1 MIKRIFC
8 FILILVSII
17 SFSTIGTCAANNA
30 ETNKQN
36 IYFEVPESWEGYSK
50 VYCHVWEKQGSS
62 LASWESKKT
71 LCTKTD
77 AEGIYAF
84 DLSKLGGISE
94 DNLYFLVFH
103 TDVIRQRHREVLFS
117 TDCLGDTL
125 YCTDKIIYTPEG
137 EDFVM
142 AHWKNQE
149 PSVYGS
155 FLPRYWGDVDYSG
168 EVNIKDA
175 TTVQKF
181 IAGVLDKGT
190 PLMQDADFD
199 CDGVIT
205 IKDVTDIQ
213 KYLAGILKLLQ
224 I

>member
-1 MIKRIFC
+1 MIKRLLS
-8 FILILVSII
+8 FILVLAIFAFSGICGI
-17 SFSTIGTCAANNA
+17 SATDSTNTS
-30 ETNKQN
+30 KQI
-36 IYFEVPESWEGYSK
+36 IYFEVPETWEGYSK
-50 VYCHVWEKQGSS
+50 VYCHVWDNQGS
-62 LASWESKKT
+62 LASWGSKKS

-77 AEGIYAF
+77 TERIYAF
-84 DLSKLGGISE
+84 NLSKLGGISE
-94 DNLYFLVFH
+94 DKPYFLVFH
-103 TDVIRQRHREVLFS
+103 TDAARQRHREVVFS

-137 EDFVM
+137 ENFVM
-142 AHWKNQE
+142 AHWKNQD

-155 FLPRYWGDVDYSG
+155 YLPRNWGDVDYSG

-181 IAGVLDKGT
+181 VAGILDEGT
-190 PLMQDADFD
+190 PLMQDADFNRD
-199 CDGVIT
+199 TEIN